1 MDVTGGVR
9 IWANA
14 EGKIYRSTEARMNVE
29 LTPTDKIKMDPQFQE
44 LVRKRSR
51 FAWALTI
58 TMFVIYFGYIGVI
71 AFNKQ
76 LLAIPIGFGVI
87 TLGIP
92 VGLFVIVSAFILT
105 GIYVRR
111 ANSEFDALTKQIIDR
126 VK

>member
-1 MDVTGGVR
+1 
-9 IWANA
+9 
-14 EGKIYRSTEARMNVE
+14 MNVE
-29 LTPTDKIKMDPQFQE
+29 LSPVDKIKMDPQFHE
-44 LVRKRSR
+44 LVNKRTR
-51 FAWALTI
+51 FAWTLTI
-58 TMFVIYFGYIGVI
+58 AMLVIYFGYIGVI

-76 LLAIPIGFGVI
+76 LLATPIGSSVI
-87 TLGIP
+87 TIGIP